1 MADTDSGRLKIAVAE
16 LAIGMYVAELDRPW
30 TDTAFLFQG
39 FRIRQQQEIRL
50 LQEIC
55 QFVWVDARRSIGVKA
70 QVGENVAATAQQL
83 QPVIGKVDFSI
94 EIEQA
99 EPAFHAAREQS
110 LRILQAVKLG
120 HELDVAAVKVVVK
133 DCVDSILRNPAA
145 LLWLA
150 RIKNKDEYTSEH
162 SLRVAILSIAL
173 GRELGLLPL
182 QLEQIGV
189 CGMLHDVG
197 KIKVPEEILNKPGAL
212 TPEELAIMQSHAAE
226 GRKLL
231 MSNQQVT
238 AATVDVA
245 YSHHERLDGRG
256 YPRGLDASKIPY
268 FAKIVAVV
276 DSYDAINSDR
286 VYSKGKSSL
295 ESLRI
300 LFDARATHFDQDI
313 VKTFVQLIGIYPP
326 GEIVELSSG
335 EVGIIISCP
344 PGSKLK
350 PRLLLVLDEHK
361 RPCKE
366 RVVDLQE
373 SPRDLSGKPYRVHE
387 VHTSGAFGIA
397 IDSYRQRGLII
408 PGHL

>member
-1 MADTDSGRLKIAVAE
+1 MSNPTDGDRLRIPVE
-16 LAIGMYVAELDRPW
+16 QLVIGMYVVELDRAW
-30 TDTAFLFQG
+30 TETEFLFQG

-55 QFVWVDARRSIGVKA
+55 QYVWVDARRSVGIRQQA
-70 QVGENVAATAQQL
+70 QENQAASL
-83 QPVIGKVDFSI
+83 QPVISKVSFSA
-94 EIEQA
+94 EMAQA
-99 EPAFHAAREQS
+99 EPAYQAAREQS
-110 LRILQAVKLG
+110 QRILQAIKLG
-120 HELDVAAVKVVVK
+120 QALDVAAVKEVVK
-133 DCVDSILRNPAA
+133 GCVESILRNPSA

-162 SLRVAILSIAL
+162 SLRVAMLSIAL

-197 KIKVPEEILNKPGAL
+197 KIKVPNEILNKPGSL
-212 TPEELAIMQSHAAE
+212 TSEEMLIMQSHAAE

-231 MSNQQVT
+231 LSNQQVT

-245 YSHHERLDGRG
+245 YCHHERLDGRG
-256 YPRGLDASKIPY
+256 YPRGLDGARIPY

-286 VYSKGKSSL
+286 VYNKGKSSL

-300 LFDARATHFDQDI
+300 LFDARDSHFDADI
-313 VKTFVQLIGIYPP
+313 VRAFIHLIGIYPP
-326 GEIVELSSG
+326 GEIVEFSNG
-335 EVGIIISCP
+335 EVGIIIGCP
-344 PGSKLK
+344 PGNKLK
-350 PRLLLVLDEHK
+350 PRVLVVLDEHK
-361 RPCKE
+361 QRCKE

-373 SPRDLSGKPYRVHE
+373 SPRDTSGKPYRVKE
-387 VHTSGAFGIA
+387 VLSCGAFGIS
-397 IDSYRQRGLII
+397 IDEYRQRGLIV
-408 PGHL
+408 PGSL